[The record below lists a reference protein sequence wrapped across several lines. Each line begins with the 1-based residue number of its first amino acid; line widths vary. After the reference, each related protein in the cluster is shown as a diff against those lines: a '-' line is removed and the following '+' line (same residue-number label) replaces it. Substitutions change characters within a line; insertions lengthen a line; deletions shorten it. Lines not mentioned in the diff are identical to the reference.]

1 MRGVTGPEEQV
12 AGCAFSGQ
20 VILSKNVS
28 HDVSHDAKHHK
39 GPGENHQ
46 PVKVYRREPRR
57 PEKAQY
63 SGASWTVTSITS
75 VAGTV
80 VDGVAV
86 ERGGATVANCKNCV
100 AKNAAMSH

>member
-1 MRGVTGPEEQV
+1 
-12 AGCAFSGQ
+12 
-20 VILSKNVS
+20 
-28 HDVSHDAKHHK
+28 
-39 GPGENHQ
+39 
-46 PVKVYRREPRR
+46 VYRREPRR